1 MPNKYIPYP
10 MVLGTT
16 LIGMLGLREDQID
29 YFNIPDTTTAEN
41 ELVAYEGSIKAHRR
55 NIHSDRLK
63 DTAPS
68 RTITVN
74 RVAVVDRRRR
84 KLSNARGGKPI
95 KVPTELTSTPATSS
109 TAANPTP
116 RTPSI
121 RFTTIKFP
129 GSASNA
135 EISRWLYLKM
145 AAHKP
150 KFFITPAG
158 ASFPITSAALVAP
171 PTGAGTAS

>member
-1 MPNKYIPYP
+1 

-16 LIGMLGLREDQID
+16 LIGMLGLREDQIE
-29 YFNIPDTTTAEN
+29 YFNIPDTTAAEN
-41 ELVAYEGSIKAHRR
+41 DLVAYEGSIKAHKR
-55 NIHSDRLK
+55 NIFSDRL
-63 DTAPS
+63 DNNTPS
-68 RTITVN
+68 RTISVD

-84 KLSNARGGKPI
+84 KLSNARGGKAI
-95 KVPTELTSTPATSS
+95 KIPTELTSTPATTS

-121 RFTTIKFP
+121 RYTTIKFP
-129 GSASNA
+129 GAASNA

-158 ASFPITSAALVAP
+158 ASFPITGDALVAP
-171 PTGAGTAS
+171 PSGAGTTT